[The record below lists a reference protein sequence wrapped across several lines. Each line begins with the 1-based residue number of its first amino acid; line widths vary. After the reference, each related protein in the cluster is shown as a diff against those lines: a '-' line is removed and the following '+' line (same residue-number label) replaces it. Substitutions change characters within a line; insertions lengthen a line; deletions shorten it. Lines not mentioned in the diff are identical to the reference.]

1 MMSSFQVVGSSP
13 TSGIG
18 VMETS
23 NFAHVIFQNVRK
35 SFLPQE
41 ALECRYTLTSYITP
55 NPKDWVGIF
64 KVGWNTARDYYTFL
78 WSPMPENYQPGSTV
92 HRAVVFQGHY
102 VPKSDGEF
110 YQLCYVTHMGDIR
123 GASTPFLFRP
133 ATPTEDCLTVTED
146 DSNSDILVVTTKSSV
161 LEQRVEEAQQE
172 RRELLTRMH
181 HLQEEKQQLQE
192 EHRRLHREREQE
204 RETCYL
210 LRTHNQELL
219 RSSQGLSE
227 ERGEVRRR
235 LQEATDR
242 VRQLEEDLLGVT
254 QRGLQKETELD
265 CLRDRLK
272 KLTAERDSLET
283 QLKNEKD
290 ERDLYKGHLRSTE
303 LENTKLSAELQ
314 MLKAVELNREVTIA
328 QFQEELDRL
337 RACVTQKD
345 RLEKE
350 LHTHAV
356 DKAEMG
362 RLREQLRQCEEQLQ
376 ASRQQ
381 AAMLASELRDSANA
395 RDRTMTELYRARLE
409 ADALRASLADAQAE
423 CRRME
428 TQLDHMRTTS
438 QQEVGVGTSSEGG
451 CVVSEAEAELQREV
465 EELKLRLHM
474 AAEHYKE
481 KYRECQRL
489 RRQVAKIS
497 EAQGESKRNAAT
509 ETTQE
514 PLTPSPESPT
524 AGNLSAT
531 VLRGD
536 SERPVVPNR
545 HDKNREHTHTYAQ
558 TDAHTNAHTNT
569 FSGMETMR
577 AGEKEWKGQNGEE
590 MEREVS
596 GEEEGKVDGSVEEE
610 RKEDRSGGEERK
622 EDRSGGEER
631 KEDRSGGEESMS
643 MKMESWVEVENER
656 KSAEEVDQRSVEDE
670 GKSVEEVEKEQTR
683 SVELELARMEE
694 KWAEQCAI
702 NETLKQRLA
711 NEEERFRIQMVE
723 RAMEVTELKESL
735 AQALREKNQLKEE
748 LQQCQGRQR
757 EQEADGQGSEVKQP
771 VLLRYPLPY
780 PQDPSPPPLVPQ
792 RPAELQYGNP
802 YSTDNTRDGADGALS
817 PEQMLRPPPEAPG
830 ACAPPATSPTPCAGA
845 DWEREVVCIQPS
857 SSRSMSPPDGLEHSP
872 EEPRNVGDGEQPACN
887 HQASSRL
894 TANRGSF
901 CFDPS
906 GEVHKRCPLCEVI
919 FPPHFEQR
927 SFEQHVESHWKVCPV
942 CSEQFPLHC
951 HQQLFQK
958 HVLTHFDGHV
968 LNFANME

>member
-13 TSGIG
+13 SSVIG

-23 NFAHVIFQNVRK
+23 NFAHVIFQNVGK

-78 WSPMPENYQPGSTV
+78 WSPMPQDYQPGSTV
-92 HRAVVFQGHY
+92 HRAVVFQGYY

-110 YQLCYVTHMGDIR
+110 YQFCYVTHTGDIR

-161 LEQRVEEAQQE
+161 LEQRIEEAQQE
-172 RRELLTRMH
+172 RRELLKTMH
-181 HLQEEKQQLQE
+181 HLQEENQQLQE

-204 RETCYL
+204 RETCSL
-210 LRTHNQELL
+210 LRIHNQELL

-227 ERGEVRRR
+227 EREEVRRR

-254 QRGLQKETELD
+254 QKGLQKETELD
-265 CLRDRLK
+265 CLRDRLE

-290 ERDLYKGHLRSTE
+290 ERDLYKAHLRSTE
-303 LENTKLSAELQ
+303 QENTKLSAELQ

-345 RLEKE
+345 RLEKD

-362 RLREQLRQCEEQLQ
+362 RLREKLRQAEEQLQ

-381 AAMLASELRDSANA
+381 AAMLASELRDSASA

-409 ADALRASLADAQAE
+409 ADSLRASLADAQAE

-428 TQLDHMRTTS
+428 TQLDRMRTTS
-438 QQEVGVGTSSEGG
+438 QQEVGVGTTSEGV

-489 RRQVAKIS
+489 RRQVAKLS
-497 EAQGESKRNAAT
+497 EAQGVSLSESKRNAAT

-524 AGNLSAT
+524 
-531 VLRGD
+531 GD
-536 SERPVVPNR
+536 
-545 HDKNREHTHTYAQ
+545 
-558 TDAHTNAHTNT
+558 
-569 FSGMETMR
+569 
-577 AGEKEWKGQNGEE
+577 
-590 MEREVS
+590 
-596 GEEEGKVDGSVEEE
+596 EG
-610 RKEDRSGGEERK
+610 R
-622 EDRSGGEER
+622 
-631 KEDRSGGEESMS
+631 
-643 MKMESWVEVENER
+643 
-656 KSAEEVDQRSVEDE
+656 SAEEVEGDE
-670 GKSVEEVEKEQTR
+670 GRSAEEVEGDEGRSAEEVEKDQTR
-683 SVELELARMEE
+683 SVEEELARMEE

-711 NEEERFRIQMVE
+711 NEEERFRIQMAE

-735 AQALREKNQLKEE
+735 AQALREKDQLKEE
-748 LQQCQGRQR
+748 LQQCQDRQR

-802 YSTDNTRDGADGALS
+802 YSTNNTRDGADGALS
-817 PEQMLRPPPEAPG
+817 PEQMPRPPPEAPG
-830 ACAPPATSPTPCAGA
+830 AFAPPCAPPATPPSPGAGA
-845 DWEREVVCIQPS
+845 GWEREVVCIQPS
-857 SSRSMSPPDGLEHSP
+857 SSRSMSPPDGLEHPP

-887 HQASSRL
+887 HQASSRRND
-894 TANRGSF
+894 NRGSF

-906 GEVHKRCPLCEVI
+906 SEVHKRCPLCEVI

-942 CSEQFPLHC
+942 CSEQFPLDC
-951 HQQLFQK
+951 HQQLFEK

-968 LNFANME
+968 LNFDNME